1 MGDER
6 CIGDIGSAP
15 GPWLIAVG
23 GIHGNEPAGVLALE
37 QVFAELS
44 KHDVTLK
51 GRLIGFRGNIQAL
64 KKEVRYLDED
74 LNRLWTDSKL
84 ATLAARVESG
94 QPPESAERQEQ
105 HELSQRIEAL
115 LSQAP
120 DSVSFVD
127 LHTMSG
133 TGNVFAAY
141 GNTATNRQFA
151 KVFPIEQVLDI
162 GQHIKGA
169 MLGYFCQRGYA
180 SLGFE
185 AGQHDDPDSIQRH
198 RALIYLALD
207 HLKIIDL
214 DTLPFIDREQ
224 ARSKLSETLKGPRL
238 VEVIYRHPIHEND
251 DFQMQSGWA
260 NFMSV
265 KKGEQLATDR
275 HGPVLAPYDSFML
288 LPLYQG
294 QGSDG
299 FFLVKE
305 L

>member
-6 CIGDIGSAP
+6 CIGDIGSTP

-23 GIHGNEPAGVLALE
+23 GIHGNEAAGVTALE
-37 QVFAELS
+37 RVFAELCDHKVS
-44 KHDVTLK
+44 LK

-64 KKEVRYLDED
+64 EKKVRYLDED
-74 LNRLWTDSKL
+74 LNRLWTDSKIEAL
-84 ATLAARVESG
+84 SAAMESG
-94 QPPESAERQEQ
+94 QAPESAERHEQ
-105 HELSQRIEAL
+105 HQLIQRIEAL

-120 DSVSFVD
+120 HSVSFVD

-141 GNTATNRQFA
+141 GNTSSNRQFA

-185 AGQHDDPDSIQRH
+185 AGQHDDPGSIERH

-207 HLKIIDL
+207 HLGVLDL
-214 DTLPFIDREQ
+214 DSLDFVDRDEV
-224 ARSKLSETLKGPRL
+224 RSELSATLKGPRL
-238 VEVIYRHPIHEND
+238 LDVVYRHAIEEGD
-251 DFQMQSGWA
+251 DFRMQSGWA
-260 NFMSV
+260 NFMAV
-265 KKGEQLATDR
+265 KEGEQLATDR
-275 HGPVLAPYDSFML
+275 HGPVLAPYDSYML

-305 L
+305 V